1 MFLLIHCEYCIE
13 EYLKTY
19 LHSTMFLLI
28 RHRTDPTGDRGAEFT
43 FHYVSTYTRQKIK
56 LSYDEINLHS
66 TMFLL
71 IPCQISSACPV
82 SSHLHSTMFLL
93 IPYLVGLQS
102 TVKPHL
108 HSTMF
113 LLIPCRGIT
122 GSGKYSI
129 YIPLCFYLYRQPV
142 PHKSWP
148 HTFTFHYV
156 STYTIAISYRIQFAL
171 YLHST
176 MFLLILT
183 GVSLDQALRHIY
195 IPLCFYLYDRQ
206 RKQQG
211 LVIRIYIPLCFYLY
225 VTGAIV
231 AVLSYILFTFHYVS
245 TYTRF
250 LCHFSSSLF

>member
-19 LHSTMFLLI
+19 
-28 RHRTDPTGDRGAEFT
+28 
-43 FHYVSTYTRQKIK
+43 
-56 LSYDEINLHS
+56 LHS

-129 YIPLCFYLYRQPV
+129 YIPLCFYLQRQPV

-211 LVIRIYIPLCFYLY
+211 VVIRIYIPLCFYLY
-225 VTGAIV
+225 CFCILSILKISLIYIPLCFYLYSLSLSFFILLILIYIPLCFYLYLFPV
-231 AVLSYILFTFHYVS
+231 ASRLLPY
-245 TYTRF
+245 
-250 LCHFSSSLF
+250 